1 MKVNPVEGEARV
13 LEDHAVLVRQFPDA
27 NPPVVVGHVPR
38 LRSPVAQVDDAGV
51 AHELEPAVVP
61 LRRRLGNV
69 LDRQR
74 GPRGSGAALHDLEDL
89 AEVRA
94 AVGDRV
100 DDHGVGVRLAAVAVH
115 LHGEDDEEQ
124 DQERDVDVGGPV
136 AEIEQ
141 CAPDAT
147 AGRAAELLG
156 LPGHEGRHGRRNIP
170 RQVTPRRGPSWRAA
184 SRPRPSPS
192 SGPTAVWMVGST
204 RRGRGA
210 SGTAC
215 GPRSSRAAPVR

>member
-1 MKVNPVEGEARV
+1 M
-13 LEDHAVLVRQFPDA
+13 LVSLT
-27 NPPVVVGHVPR
+27 NV
-38 LRSPVAQVDDAGV
+38 
-51 AHELEPAVVP
+51 EPAVVS

-94 AVGDRV
+94 AVGDRL
-100 DDHGVGVRLAAVAVH
+100 DDHGVGVRLAAVAVD

-124 DQERDVDVGGPV
+124 EQERDVDVGGPV

-141 CAPDAT
+141 GAPDAT

-156 LPGHEGRHGRRNIP
+156 LPGHEGRHGRRSIP
-170 RQVTPRRGPSWRAA
+170 RQVLLAGAGRGVLRAGRVGALHRVPRR
-184 SRPRPSPS
+184 
-192 SGPTAVWMVGST
+192 
-204 RRGRGA
+204 
-210 SGTAC
+210 C
-215 GPRSSRAAPVR
+215 GW